1 MLLIVPV
8 EEGEGEEGGRGEG
21 GEREG
26 ETLPVGFV
34 IMHKDTPL
42 ACQSMVCYSSDDPL
56 IE

>member
-1 MLLIVPV
+1 M
-8 EEGEGEEGGRGEG
+8 EEGEGEEGGRGEGEG